1 MPTRS
6 EEKVVR
12 DIEKVLF
19 ILSKLRE
26 IAGRTRFQKIIF
38 LLKHK
43 EGINFSYIFVPYYYG
58 PYSFELQLDIN
69 LLEAAGL
76 LEIIPKDGTLYLHRL
91 TSEGEKLAAKVEE
104 KIDPQ
109 EREKIEKALKKY
121 ERKSTST
128 LIEEAKKI
136 VISSA

>member
-1 MPTRS
+1 MV
-6 EEKVVR
+6 K

-38 LLKHK
+38 LLKTK
-43 EGINFSYIFVPYYYG
+43 ERIDFSYIFVPYYYG

-91 TSEGEKLAAKVEE
+91 TSKGEKLAAKVRE
-104 KIDPQ
+104 KMDQ
-109 EREKIEKALKKY
+109 LEKEKIEKALKKY

-128 LIEEAKKI
+128 LIKEAKQI
-136 VISSA
+136 VANSV